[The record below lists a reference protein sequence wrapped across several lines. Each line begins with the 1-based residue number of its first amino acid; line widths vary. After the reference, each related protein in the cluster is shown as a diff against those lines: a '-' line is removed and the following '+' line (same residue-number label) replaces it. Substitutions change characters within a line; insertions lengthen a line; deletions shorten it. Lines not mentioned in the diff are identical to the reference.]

1 MFGNLTVG
9 KRLVAGFGLS
19 AFTLAVIAVI
29 SYFNVNRQFES
40 DGWVKHTYEVRGK
53 FTDLV
58 EGLIDAETGVRG
70 YIISGDE
77 DFLEPYTSA
86 LVSVPAVLKDL
97 RKLTADNPHQQQRL
111 ALLSPIIDTKIAQFK
126 ERVDLR
132 HTQGLEA
139 AAKLVTT
146 GVSKHTMD
154 QIRTLIRDADQ
165 EEGNLLSRRSE
176 EAKSFSSQTTHD
188 HHMGR
193 AARNPRGGRHRL
205 VHIALPVRADRHG
218 GRTSAQL
225 VNGAASGRQSAG
237 LRCERAGFGDD
248 GDQHHNQRASCDLP
262 ADRRKCPA
270 RGS

>member
-176 EAKSFSSQTTHD
+176 EAKSFSSQTLMIIIWGGLLGTLAVA
-188 HHMGR
+188 GIGWFISR
-193 AARNPRGGRHRL
+193 SLSEQIGTAVGQVRSSSTELQAAAN
-205 VHIALPVRADRHG
+205 
-218 GRTSAQL
+218 QQ
-225 VNGAASGRQSAG
+225 ASGAKEQAV
-237 LRCERAGFGDD
+237 GDD

-262 ADRRKCPA
+262 PDRRKCPA